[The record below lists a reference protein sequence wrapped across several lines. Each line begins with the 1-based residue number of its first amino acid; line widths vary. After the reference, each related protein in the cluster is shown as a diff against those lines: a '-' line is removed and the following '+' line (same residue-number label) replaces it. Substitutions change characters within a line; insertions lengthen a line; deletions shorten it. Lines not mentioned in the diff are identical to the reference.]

1 MNAEPERQSRAG
13 LEDFIVVN
21 TESWMAEPL
30 EAVQAASF
38 PEMASEELIRAEHYR
53 AHLER
58 FPEGQFAILERATNR
73 VVASSTDFR
82 TRVDFGHYQHRYID
96 AVGGNWLTTHQPDGD
111 WLYGADIGV
120 HPDFRGL
127 GLSKLLYAARQDLA
141 RRLGLRGHVFC
152 GMPKGYGAVSDEVPI
167 EEYVSSVIAGEI
179 TDPTLTPQFRRGYR
193 AWGIVPEYIADES
206 SDGYGVFM
214 VWRNPDV
221 KW

>member
-1 MNAEPERQSRAG
+1 MNAEPKQKTRAT
-13 LEDFIVVN
+13 LEHFSVVN
-21 TESWMAEPL
+21 TEAWMAEPL
-30 EAVQAASF
+30 EAIQAASF
-38 PEMASEELIRAEHYR
+38 PEMVSEELIRAEHFR

-58 FPEGQFAILERATNR
+58 FPEGQYAILERATNR

-82 TRVDFGHYQHRYID
+82 TRVDFAHYQHRYIE

-127 GLSKLLYAARQDLA
+127 GLSKLLYTARQDLT
-141 RRLGLRGHVFC
+141 RRLGLRGHVLC
-152 GMPKGYGAVSDEVPI
+152 GMPVGYGAVSQIVPI
-167 EEYVSSVIAGEI
+167 EEYVSSVIAGEV
-179 TDPTLTPQFRRGYR
+179 TDPTLTPQLKRGYR
-193 AWGIVPEYIADES
+193 AWGIVPDYIADES
-206 SDGYGVFM
+206 SAGNAVFM

>member
-1 MNAEPERQSRAG
+1 MNAEPQRKTRAL
-13 LEDFIVVN
+13 LEEFSVVN
-21 TESWMAEPL
+21 TQTWMAEPL
-30 EAVQAASF
+30 EAIQAASF
-38 PEMASEELIRAEHYR
+38 PGMVPEELIRAEHFR

-58 FPEGQFAILERATNR
+58 FPEGQYAILERATNR

-82 TRVDFGHYQHRYID
+82 TRVDFGHYQHRYIE

-120 HPDFRGL
+120 HPEYRGL
-127 GLSKLLYAARQDLA
+127 GLSKLLYQARQDLT

-152 GMPKGYGAVSDEVPI
+152 GMPVGYGAASQIVPI
-167 EEYVSSVIAGEI
+167 EEYVSSVIAGEV
-179 TDPTLTPQFRRGYR
+179 TDPTLTPQLRRSYR
-193 AWGIVPEYIADES
+193 AWGIVPDYIADES
-206 SDGYGVFM
+206 SSGYAVFM

>member
-1 MNAEPERQSRAG
+1 MNAEPQRKARAL
-13 LEDFIVVN
+13 LEEFSVVN

-30 EAVQAASF
+30 EAIQAASF
-38 PEMASEELIRAEHYR
+38 PEMNPEELIRAEHFH

-58 FPEGQFAILERATNR
+58 FPEGQYAILERATNR

-82 TRVDFGHYQHRYID
+82 TRVDFGHYQHRYIE

-120 HPDFRGL
+120 HPDYRGL
-127 GLSKLLYAARQDLA
+127 GLSKLLYQARQDLT
-141 RRLGLRGHVFC
+141 RRLGVRGHVFC
-152 GMPKGYGAVSDEVPI
+152 GMPVGYGAVSHLVPV
-167 EEYVSSVIAGEI
+167 EEYVSSLIAGEV
-179 TDPTLTPQFRRGYR
+179 TDPTLTPQLRRGYR
-193 AWGIVPEYIADES
+193 AWGIVPDYIADES
-206 SDGYGVFM
+206 SAGFAVFM

>member
-1 MNAEPERQSRAG
+1 MTAEPQPNARAS
-13 LEDFIVVN
+13 LEDFNVVN

-30 EAVQAASF
+30 EAIQAASF
-38 PEMASEELIRAEHYR
+38 PEMIPAERIRAEHYL
-53 AHLER
+53 AHLKT
-58 FPEGQFAILERATNR
+58 FPEGQYAILDRSNNR

-82 TRVDFGHYQHRYID
+82 TRVNLGHYQHSYME

-120 HPDFRGL
+120 HPDYRGL
-127 GLSKLLYAARQDLA
+127 GLSKMLYAARQDLV

-152 GMPKGYGAVSDEVPI
+152 GMPVGYGAVSTEVPV

-179 TDPTLTPQFRRGYR
+179 TDPTLTPQLRRGYR
-193 AWGIVPEYIADES
+193 AWGIVPDYIADES
-206 SDGYGVFM
+206 SAGYAVFM
-214 VWRNPDV
+214 IWRNPDV